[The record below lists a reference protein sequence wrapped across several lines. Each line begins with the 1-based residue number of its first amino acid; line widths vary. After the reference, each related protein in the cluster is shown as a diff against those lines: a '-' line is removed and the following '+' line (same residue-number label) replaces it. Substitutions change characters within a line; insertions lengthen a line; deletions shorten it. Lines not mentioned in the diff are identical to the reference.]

1 LIAASTDEGTRE
13 GGLARPEIALEGN
26 NIAAFSQFSDPR
38 RKRGCRS
45 FIWQIDNDHRA
56 SVVKLQSDAAQYVQH
71 RAIGSLHAT
80 EIVGAEAYRPH

>member
-1 LIAASTDEGTRE
+1 MDEGARKCR
-13 GGLARPEIALEGN
+13 LARPEIALESDD
-26 NIAAFSQFSDPR
+26 IAALSQYSDPR

-71 RAIGSLHAT
+71 RAIGSLHVT
-80 EIVGAEAYRPH
+80 EIAGVQA